1 MIHHLQNLPTNIVGF
16 KATREITKNDF
27 TKIAMPKVKALPN
40 KTDKLNYL
48 LVLDTPIN
56 NFTIGAWIKDALMEK
71 TFNQIGQS
79 GHSF

>member
-1 MIHHLQNLPTNIVGF
+1 
-16 KATREITKNDF
+16 
-27 TKIAMPKVKALPN
+27 MPKVKALPN
-40 KTDKLNYL
+40 KTYKLNYL